1 MDRTRLPNLCC
12 ACVLGLLPFAAHGSF
27 NSGLCGKGEFG
38 CHFAFIGLL
47 LGFFGGLPISAAIFV
62 IIHLVFRNPERD
74 KVKQIFLGGLLG
86 LAAFEVAAI
95 VGAAW
100 AAWVQP
106 SRTYP
111 MEVFVVAWV
120 LMAIGSALYARS
132 DPPS

>member
-1 MDRTRLPNLCC
+1 
-12 ACVLGLLPFAAHGSF
+12 LLPFAAHGSF

-62 IIHLVFRNPERD
+62 VIHLVFRNPERD
-74 KVKQIFLGGLLG
+74 KVRQVFL
-86 LAAFEVAAI
+86 
-95 VGAAW
+95 
-100 AAWVQP
+100 
-106 SRTYP
+106 
-111 MEVFVVAWV
+111 VAWV